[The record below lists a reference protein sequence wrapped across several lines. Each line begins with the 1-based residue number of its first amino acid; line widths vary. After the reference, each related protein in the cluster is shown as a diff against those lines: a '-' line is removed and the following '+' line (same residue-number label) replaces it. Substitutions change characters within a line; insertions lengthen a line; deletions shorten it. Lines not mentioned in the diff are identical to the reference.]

1 MAKGLTLSFRGA
13 QLEELTAYAERGGMT
28 LQDAIRELVHIA
40 LSVSPTD
47 AVIAATRQRA
57 YDDTRRYTM
66 QKFSEAV
73 TQVSRDMEKTIGL
86 EIWGSKTPKSE
97 GG

>member
-28 LQDAIRELVHIA
+28 LQDAIRELVGVG
-40 LSVSPTD
+40 LSVVPQDTVLLN
-47 AVIAATRQRA
+47 ARQRA
-57 YDDTRRYTM
+57 YDDTRRYVHA
-66 QKFSEAV
+66 KFAEAL
-73 TQVSRDMEKTIGL
+73 TQLSKDMEQTLGL
-86 EIWGSKTPKSE
+86 QIWGSTKPKH

>member
-28 LQDAIRELVHIA
+28 LQDAIRELVSLG
-40 LSVSPTD
+40 LSVAPQDTITQN
-47 AVIAATRQRA
+47 ARQRA
-57 YDDTRRYTM
+57 YDDTRRYVHA
-66 QKFSEAV
+66 KFAESL
-73 TQVSRDMEKTIGL
+73 TNLSRDMEKTIGL
-86 EIWGSKTPKSE
+86 EIWGATTPKH